1 MTAALSIFYVLA
13 GLVLLERSSDAFVDG
28 AAMLARRFKVSP
40 FIIGM
45 VIIGFGTSA
54 PELCVSLIAGLSD
67 RANLSL
73 GNAYGSCVFNIT
85 AILGVTAFIRTLTVK
100 RGATLF
106 AGLVLSA
113 VGVLSM
119 VLAHDLEIARYEA
132 FILLGAFA
140 VLFPVYCFFS
150 RQQAAAETASAHPF
164 RPLEAT
170 LKLTIGLAVL
180 VGSSQLLVKGAADLA
195 RLMGVSELMIG
206 LTVIAI
212 GTSLP
217 ELAAAIQSAR
227 RGEAEFVLGNI
238 IGSNLFNLL
247 VVVGLASSFN
257 GARGFSDNVFDRDIP
272 ATIVAAI
279 LIALFG
285 RNGKITRLEGTIWL
299 FTFVVYLAL
308 TIYQEIL

>member
-1 MTAALSIFYVLA
+1 MTVALPILYVIA
-13 GLVLLERSSDAFVDG
+13 GLFLLERSSDAFVDG
-28 AAMLARRFKVSP
+28 AAMIARRFKVSP

-54 PELCVSLIAGLSD
+54 PELCVSLIAGLGD

-100 RGATLF
+100 RNVTLF
-106 AGLVLSA
+106 AGLILA
-113 VGVLSM
+113 AAGILSM
-119 VLAHDLEIARYEA
+119 VLAYNREITRLEA
-132 FILLGAFA
+132 FILLGSFA
-140 VLFPVYCFFS
+140 VLFPVYCFFNRNNAPGESAES
-150 RQQAAAETASAHPF
+150 RKF
-164 RPLEAT
+164 RALEAS
-170 LKLTIGLAVL
+170 LKLTVGLAVL
-180 VGSSQLLVKGAADLA
+180 VGSSQLLVKGAVDLA

-227 RGEAEFVLGNI
+227 RGEADFVLGNI

-247 VVVGLASSFN
+247 AVVGLASSFN
-257 GARGFSDNVFDRDIP
+257 GARGFSSNVCFRDLP
-272 ATIVAAI
+272 ATIAAA
-279 LIALFG
+279 LMIAFFG
-285 RNGKITRLEGTIWL
+285 HNGKITRLEGTIWL
-299 FTFVVYLAL
+299 LSFFIYMSL